1 MARKRGRS
9 GRKKKEIDS
18 DLIKLI
24 PLVNRKN
31 VRALAAGMSLSAS
44 TIHRVIKDGR
54 IKRHSNAIKPFLTDE
69 NRKNVRALA
78 AGMGLS
84 ASTIHRAIKDG
95 RIKRHSNAIKPFLT
109 DENQIERL
117 RFLGT
122 FAEFE
127 VSDD

>member
-1 MARKRGRS
+1 MQPSRAFGSAQCNPKLRPGSVCIDVMARKRGRS

-18 DLIKLI
+18 DLIKSI

-69 NRKNVRALA
+69 N
-78 AGMGLS
+78 
-84 ASTIHRAIKDG
+84 
-95 RIKRHSNAIKPFLT
+95 
-109 DENQIERL
+109 QIERL